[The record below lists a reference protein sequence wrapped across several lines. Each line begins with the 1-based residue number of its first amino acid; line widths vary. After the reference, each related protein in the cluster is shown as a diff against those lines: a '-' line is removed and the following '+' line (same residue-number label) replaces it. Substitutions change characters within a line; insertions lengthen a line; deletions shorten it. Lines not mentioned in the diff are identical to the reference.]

1 MSLVRTLHGRVVWDR
16 RVEVLTEQI
25 AGLLPA
31 DARVLDVGCGDGTIA
46 AEIMTRR
53 PDVTITGIDVL
64 VRPETKI
71 EVTEFDGRTIPFG
84 DATFDAVT
92 FVDVLHHTDD
102 ATVLLREAARVA
114 ATAVVIK
121 DHLADGFL
129 ANPTLRA
136 MDWVG
141 NASHGVA
148 LPYNYWTSAQWD
160 AAFAD
165 VGLEV
170 QRSVTDLG
178 LYAPPLSWA
187 CDRQLHVVWR
197 LAPGSSGPER
207 TG

>member
-46 AEIMTRR
+46 AEIMSRR
-53 PDVTITGIDVL
+53 PDVRITGIDVL

>member
-46 AEIMTRR
+46 AEIMARR

-197 LAPGSSGPER
+197 LAPGSSGPGR

>member
-1 MSLVRTLHGRVVWDR
+1 M
-16 RVEVLTEQI
+16 EVLTEQI

-46 AEIMTRR
+46 AEIMARR

-71 EVTEFDGRTIPFG
+71 EVTEFDGLTIPFG
-84 DATFDAVT
+84 DAAFDAVT

-148 LPYNYWTSAQWD
+148 LPYNYWTSAQGD

>member
-31 DARVLDVGCGDGTIA
+31 DARVLDVGCGDGSIA
-46 AEIMTRR
+46 AEIMARR

-197 LAPGSSGPER
+197 LAPGSSGPGR

>member
-46 AEIMTRR
+46 AEIMARR

>member
-16 RVEVLTEQI
+16 RVQVLTEQI
-25 AGLLPA
+25 ARQLPP

-46 AEIMTRR
+46 AQIMALR

-64 VRPETKI
+64 IRPETKI
-71 EVTEFDGRTIPFG
+71 EVTEFDGRAIPF
-84 DATFDAVT
+84 DAGTFDAVT

-102 ATVLLREAARVA
+102 ATVLLREARRVA
-114 ATAVVIK
+114 TTSVVIK
-121 DHLADGFL
+121 DHLADAFL

-148 LPYNYWTSAQWD
+148 LPYNYWTRAQWD
-160 AAFAD
+160 AAFAE

-170 QRSVTDLG
+170 QGSVTDLR
-178 LYAPPLSWA
+178 LYAPPLTWA
-187 CDRQLHVVWR
+187 CDRQLHVLWK
-197 LAPGSSGPER
+197 LAPGSSEPER
-207 TG
+207 SD

>member
-1 MSLVRTLHGRVVWDR
+1 
-16 RVEVLTEQI
+16 VEVLTEQI

-46 AEIMTRR
+46 AEIMARR

-197 LAPGSSGPER
+197 LAPGSSGPGR